1 MSGSQ
6 VGSLTGTG
14 TVAPIPTPT
23 AAERAPGIRHSLPA
37 PAKINLFLHVTG
49 RRADGYH
56 ELQTLFRLLDFGD
69 TVHIEVRSDGA
80 IVREDPLP
88 GVAPEQDL
96 VVRAARAL
104 QVASACPLGANI
116 GLSKRLPMGGGLGG
130 GSSDAATVLLG
141 LNQLWGLQWS
151 REQLLGLALPL
162 GADVPVFVFGR
173 NAWAEGV
180 GERLQAVDLPTAW
193 YVVLTPPRGVSTPAV
208 FAAPELTRNHAP
220 ITIRAFFE
228 GLAGNDLQPVA
239 TGLEPAI
246 AEHLDWLSQY
256 GRALMSGSGSSVFVE
271 LASAADAE
279 RVLHLSRPHRNGFV
293 AQGLDVHPLHGWAP

>member
-1 MSGSQ
+1 MTQASTPATEDGRCAKS
-6 VGSLTGTG
+6 VP
-14 TVAPIPTPT
+14 VPT
-23 AAERAPGIRHSLPA
+23 AAERMPGVRHSLPA
-37 PAKINLFLHVTG
+37 PAKLNLFLHVTG

-69 TVHIEVRSDGA
+69 TVHLEVRDDGA

-88 GVAPEQDL
+88 GIDAEHDL

-104 QVASACPLGANI
+104 QAASGCRLGANI
-116 GLSKRLPMGGGLGG
+116 GLHKRLPMGGGLGG

-141 LNQLWGLQWS
+141 LNQLWSLQWS
-151 REQLLGLALPL
+151 RERLLELALPL

-173 NAWAEGV
+173 NAWGEGV
-180 GERLQAVDLPTAW
+180 GERLQAVDLPPAW
-193 YVVLTPPRGVSTPAV
+193 YVVLTPPRGVSTPTV
-208 FAAPELTRNHAP
+208 FAAPELTRDHAP

-239 TGLEPAI
+239 SGLEPAI
-246 AEHLDWLSQY
+246 AEHLEWLSRY
-256 GRALMSGSGSSVFVE
+256 GKALMSGSGSSVFVE

-279 RVLHLSRPHRNGFV
+279 RVLQLARPHHTGFA
-293 AQGLDVHPLHGWAP
+293 AQGLDLHPLHGWAG

>member
-1 MSGSQ
+1 MSNSAPSRPETAIEPAD
-6 VGSLTGTG
+6 VG
-14 TVAPIPTPT
+14 V
-23 AAERAPGIRHSLPA
+23 PGVRHSLPA
-37 PAKINLFLHVTG
+37 PAKLNLFLHVTG
-49 RRADGYH
+49 RRHDGYH

-69 TVHIEVRSDGA
+69 TVHLAVRADGA

-88 GVAPEQDL
+88 GVEPESDL

-104 QVASACPLGANI
+104 QAASGCRLGASI

-141 LNQLWGLQWS
+141 LNRLWGLHWS
-151 REQLLGLALPL
+151 RERLLELALPL
-162 GADVPVFVFGR
+162 GADVPLFVFGR

-180 GERLQAVDLPTAW
+180 GERLEAVDLPPAW

-239 TGLEPAI
+239 TGMEPAI

-293 AQGLDVHPLHGWAP
+293 AQGLDVHPLHGWAR